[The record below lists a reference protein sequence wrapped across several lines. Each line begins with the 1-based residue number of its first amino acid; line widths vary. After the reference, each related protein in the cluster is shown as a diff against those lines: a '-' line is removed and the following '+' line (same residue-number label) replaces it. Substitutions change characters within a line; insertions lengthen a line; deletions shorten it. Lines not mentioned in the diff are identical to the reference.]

1 MWQRLSLVL
10 LLVASMARSSSS
22 SGSTSCPH
30 NCQCVI
36 VTNAQ
41 LDDQIDNNNNNN
53 NNNSSWL
60 EARCN
65 GAPRLETLPEK
76 TQSLVVRE
84 TSNNEAITRL
94 VLDLEESGSVS
105 LRKLAFVNC
114 SLTNFNVTVSKLSKD
129 FLVSL
134 ELTNNEVADF
144 EELRIV
150 DSRRLGELDLTG
162 NRLARIKSEAFLHF
176 GELLKLNLR
185 RNAIETIEKNGFAGL
200 DRLESLDLSDN
211 RLVNLAGDTFVP
223 LSYLKSL
230 NISGNR
236 LGVLGEEWFDNLG
249 GFRNLE
255 LEDRHQL
262 RQQPE
267 TSSRSEDVELSLV
280 LGSLQRLETIDAS
293 RIGLERVPS
302 ALTRSVRFLN
312 LAGNRLTLIRGGDFD
327 SYPLLRVLDL
337 SYNFISVVEND
348 ALGRLEILEKLD
360 IAGNRLRDLPQ
371 SLPCGLRELILRE
384 NFIVKLR
391 RHDLEA
397 LTKLESLI
405 LNQNN
410 ISEIEE
416 GSMSQLLLLNEL
428 DISNN
433 PIKQLPAD
441 TFGGPGNIVT
451 LRMSYL
457 VSLQWESEK
466 RADMAFPVPAPEKL
480 VSLDLTGS
488 PVLAAQLLADEAAL
502 SACKSLRT
510 LDLTRTNIT
519 ELRSDLPYLLPQL
532 KTLGLSDNRL
542 NCTTDEDR
550 INWLAR
556 WLREHEEISPSGE
569 CRFHNGTRAI
579 LSQLP
584 IPDIESTSTSTT
596 TTTTTTTTTV
606 SVKKYSNVN
615 SPSSLDD
622 PRGSSEQRRITTA
635 LGAHPGILVLAA
647 AVIGALV
654 LAISFVISRKR
665 SQTSAELV
673 ENYEQRRPIITE
685 LW

>member
-1 MWQRLSLVL
+1 MMLQRLSLAL

-22 SGSTSCPH
+22 SGSTSCPL
-30 NCQCVI
+30 NCECI
-36 VTNAQ
+36 ILANSQ
-41 LDDQIDNNNNNN
+41 LDDQVHNNK
-53 NNNSSWL
+53 NNSLL
-60 EARCN
+60 EARCS
-65 GAPRLETLPEK
+65 GVPGLESLP
-76 TQSLVVRE
+76 TNVQSLVVGD
-84 TSNNEAITRL
+84 TSNEAKITRL
-94 VLDLEESGSVS
+94 VLDLENCGNVT

-114 SLTNFNVTVSKLSKD
+114 SLTNFNLTVSRFSKD

-134 ELTNNEVADF
+134 ELPDNDIVDF
-144 EELRIV
+144 DELKIV
-150 DSRRLGELDLTG
+150 DSRLLGELDLTG
-162 NRLARIKSEAFLHF
+162 NRLTRIRSEAFINY

-185 RNAIETIEKNGFAGL
+185 RNSIGAIEKNGFAGL
-200 DRLESLDLSDN
+200 DHLESLDLSDN
-211 RLVNLAGDTFVP
+211 RLVSLAEDTFVP
-223 LSYLKSL
+223 LCYLKSL

-255 LEDRHQL
+255 VEERHQL

-267 TSSRSEDVELSLV
+267 TSSRSEDIELSLV

-312 LAGNRLTLIRGGDFD
+312 LAGNRLTIIRGGDFD

-360 IAGNRLRDLPQ
+360 IAGNRLHELPQ
-371 SLPCGLRELILRE
+371 SLPCGLRKLIVKE
-384 NFIVKLR
+384 NFIFKLR

-457 VSLQWESEK
+457 ISLQWEREK
-466 RADMAFPVPAPEKL
+466 RADMAFPLPAPEKL

-502 SACKSLRT
+502 SACKSLRS
-510 LDLTRTNIT
+510 LDLTRTNLT

-542 NCTTDEDR
+542 ICEADENR

-556 WLREHEEISPSGE
+556 WTREHEEILPSGE

-579 LSQLP
+579 LAQLP
-584 IPDIESTSTSTT
+584 LPDIESTTT
-596 TTTTTTTTTV
+596 MTTTV
-606 SVKKYSNVN
+606 PVEKDSEEIPRV
-615 SPSSLDD
+615 LDD
-622 PRGSSEQRRITTA
+622 SRGPSEQRRLTTA
-635 LGAHPGILVLAA
+635 LGAHPGILVLAGV
-647 AVIGALV
+647 AVGALA
-654 LAISFVISRKR
+654 LAISFIISRKR
-665 SQTSAELV
+665 AQTNAQLL
-673 ENYEQRRPIITE
+673 ENCEQRRPIITE